1 MKLKFLLFL
10 LFALLLATSFINHV
24 HGQDDEDEDDEDTY
38 DDAAAETAEEAEE
51 EEDNDNMYEPD
62 AGQGSAHSL
71 TDMPES
77 SPDVLTAYVFP
88 KGSISDG
95 LPVGEETK
103 VVVGIINNGEHS
115 VNVTRAMGSIN
126 SPFQFSFHVKNFTM
140 RGYQPQVEVPPGEER
155 NIEFAFTPRDD
166 IEAVDFTV
174 CLTVFYEDDEE
185 TFSTQFFN
193 STVKFYEP
201 NKGMDAQSVLSMFL
215 LLGFVGA
222 VGYFVSGS
230 LMGKRKGVYS
240 SSSGAGN
247 DEEWVN
253 TDFVESKS
261 SGRRGSP
268 KKNKRKS
275 N

>member
-10 LFALLLATSFINHV
+10 LFTALIATSFINNV
-24 HGQDDEDEDDEDTY
+24 RGQDDDEDEDAYDE
-38 DDAAAETAEEAEE
+38 AAAETAEEAEE
-51 EEDNDNMYEPD
+51 EEDNDNAYEPD
-62 AGQGSAHSL
+62 AGQGSAHPL

-77 SPDVLTAYVFP
+77 SPDVITAFAFP
-88 KGSISDG
+88 QVSISDG

-126 SPFQFSFHVKNFTM
+126 SPFQFSFHVQNFTM

-155 NIEFAFTPRDD
+155 TIEYAFTPRDD

-193 STVKFYEP
+193 TTVKFYEP
-201 NKGMDAQSVLSMFL
+201 SKGMDAESVFSMFL
-215 LLGFVGA
+215 VVAVVGA
-222 VGYFVSGS
+222 LAFFGSSSLVGKKGGS
-230 LMGKRKGVYS
+230 FS
-240 SSSGAGN
+240 TSSGAGN
-247 DEEWVN
+247 DEDWVN
-253 TDFVESKS
+253 PNYLESKRSRS
-261 SGRRGSP
+261 SKGSP
-268 KKNKRKS
+268 RKS
-275 N
+275 KKKSN